1 MYKRQHKVIS
11 LSDSKYRPN
20 KINDKIIDK
29 LPVLILEPQG
39 PLFFATI
46 EKLIQTYSEVKEHE
60 LLIVDLGKVTMIDLS
75 GTFLIEDL
83 IISAR
88 KKGIKVFITN
98 ISSDVNNVLSNLGFI
113 KKVGLENYNKSNNS
127 ITLFLNEH
135 YNINVA

>member
-1 MYKRQHKVIS
+1 
-11 LSDSKYRPN
+11 
-20 KINDKIIDK
+20 
-29 LPVLILEPQG
+29 
-39 PLFFATI
+39 
-46 EKLIQTYSEVKEHE
+46 
-60 LLIVDLGKVTMIDLS
+60 MIDLS

-83 IISAR
+83 IIGAR